1 MTISIRRRAIL
12 RSSFNLAVV
21 SGPVAVLSACGFK
34 LRTLP
39 SLQFK
44 TIALRGFAP
53 RSPLLEE
60 LRLNLNGTD
69 TTRVVESD
77 AQAQVIF
84 EAVEDVR
91 EKVVTSSTVA
101 GQVRGFQLRARLKFL
116 ARTPAGILLSPLS
129 EIVLLRDMSYS
140 ESIALA
146 KDQEEAQH
154 FRIMQSDIVAQVM
167 RRLST
172 ITLP

>member
-1 MTISIRRRAIL
+1 MTVSSSRRAL
-12 RSSFNLAVV
+12 LCRSLGLAAAGV
-21 SGPVAVLSACGFK
+21 SALMLGACGFQLRK
-34 LRTLP
+34 LP
-39 SLQFK
+39 NLQFK

-77 AQAQVIF
+77 QEAQVIF
-84 EAVEDVR
+84 EAVQDAR
-91 EKVVTSSTVA
+91 ERVVTSSTVA
-101 GQVRGFQLRARLKFL
+101 GQVRGFQLRARLKFFV
-116 ARTPAGILLSPLS
+116 RTPAGVTLSPLS

-167 RRLST
+167 RRLAT
-172 ITLP
+172 VTLP

>member
-1 MTISIRRRAIL
+1 MTSLSPRRRFL
-12 RSSFNLAVV
+12 RASFGLA
-21 SGPVAVLSACGFK
+21 AVGAPALMLNACGFR
-34 LRTLP
+34 LRKVP
-39 SLQFK
+39 ELQFK

-60 LRLNLNGTD
+60 LRLNLNGTK
-69 TTRVVESD
+69 TTRVVESEQ
-77 AQAQVIF
+77 AAQVVL
-84 EAVEDVR
+84 ETTHDAR
-91 EKVVTSSTVA
+91 ERVVTSSTVA

-116 ARTPAGILLSPLS
+116 VRTPAGVMLSPLS

-146 KDQEEAQH
+146 KEQEEAQH

>member
-1 MTISIRRRAIL
+1 MTISVQRRGVL
-12 RSSFNLAVV
+12 RSGLGLAVAGLSV
-21 SGPVAVLSACGFK
+21 VTLSACGFK

-39 SLQFK
+39 SFQFK

-60 LRLNLNGTD
+60 LRRNLNGTD
-69 TTRVVESD
+69 TSRVVDSEPS
-77 AQAQVIF
+77 AQVVF
-84 EAVEDVR
+84 EAVEDAR
-91 EKVVTSSTVA
+91 ERVVTSSTVA

-116 ARTPAGILLSPLS
+116 IRTPSGVVLSPLS

-154 FRIMQSDIVAQVM
+154 FRIMQTDIVAQVM
-167 RRLST
+167 RRLAT
-172 ITLP
+172 VTLP

>member
-1 MTISIRRRAIL
+1 MTTLIQRRAML
-12 RSSFNLAVV
+12 RSSGGLVV
-21 SGPVAVLSACGFK
+21 AGTSVALLSACGFK

-53 RSPLLEE
+53 RSLLLEE

-77 AQAQVIF
+77 TEAQVIF
-84 EAVEDVR
+84 EAVEDAR

-101 GQVRGFQLRARLKFL
+101 GQVRGLQLRARLKFL
-116 ARTPAGILLSPLS
+116 VRTPSGTLLSPFS

-167 RRLST
+167 RRLAT